1 MALPYDF
8 GGLNGAI
15 HVSATATLTVPDNM
29 AIYAIVPQPS
39 WTGKAT
45 PLDGYPWLNTT
56 RASGGANVTKMAP
69 VYGAYSEI
77 TTASGECDVYLKP
90 IGSM

>member
-15 HVSATATLTVPDNM
+15 HVSASAPLTVPTGM
-29 AIYAIVPQPS
+29 LIYAIVPQPS

-45 PLDGYPWLNTT
+45 PATGYEWLTADRT
-56 RASGGANVTKMAP
+56 STGAAVAKTSP
-69 VYGAYSEI
+69 VFGAYTAI
-77 TTASGECDVYLKP
+77 ATTAGECDVYLKP
-90 IGSM
+90 SGSI